1 MKIMKKNYYHIICA
15 ICVVCGF
22 SSCADFL
29 EIKPQSEIILE
40 DFWNEKADVDNVVAG
55 CYSLLQDDG
64 VRRRMMIWG
73 EARSENVMAN
83 GVAIN
88 GDVDLHNI
96 LKENITAMN
105 KYTTWNGFYDVINR
119 CNTVLKYAPEV
130 AAKDPAYTTGDLN
143 ATIAE
148 VTALRSLCY
157 FYLIRAFRD
166 VPFSREAFTDD
177 NQTMDLPATPFG
189 TVLDYLI
196 EDLEAVQD
204 GAVKRYP
211 ESENGSSDKDRYQTG
226 RITQDAIHAMLCELY
241 LWKGDYDNCI
251 RYADLVIKSK
261 QDMEEEKEQRRR
273 SSAETKAL
281 LKVRLGDY
289 PLVYDNLTST
299 TFGEAYREI
308 FETGSSK
315 ETVFELSYDK
325 SPSSSGLPAN
335 SAVVSLYG
343 GSTRT
348 PLLVGSKY
356 LKEDIEAT
364 SQRTVYEDA
373 NKKLDARM
381 YTNCDATSDAPR
393 IRKMASSRIS
403 ITASTSSPVA
413 TYTTYADNNNSS
425 SWIFYRLP
433 DIMLMKAEAL
443 CEKMRSTNEETTAEE
458 DSIIAAYNKP
468 LLEKAFELAN
478 VVNKRSICKKDLTGA
493 DTLQF
498 ANYASKDLMT
508 KFVKRERQR
517 ELMYEGKRWFDLV
530 RYSLRAGNTD
540 EVIEAVGH
548 REDVNKGFV
557 QNFFKKMDAIFWPYN
572 IDEIKVNRN
581 LVPNPSFSSG
591 ENSSY
596 EKTN

>member
-1 MKIMKKNYYHIICA
+1 MKKKYSNIICA
-15 ICVVCGF
+15 ICVICGF

-40 DFWNEKADVDNVVAG
+40 DFWNEKADVENVVAG
-55 CYSLLQDDG
+55 CYSRLQDDG

-88 GDVDLHNI
+88 GDVNLHNI

-105 KYTTWNGFYDVINR
+105 SYTTWDGFYDVINR

-130 AAKDPAYTTGDLN
+130 AAKDPAYTMGDLN

-157 FYLIRAFRD
+157 FYLIRTFRD

-177 NQTMDLPATPFG
+177 NQKMDLPASPFE
-189 TVLDYLI
+189 TVLAYLI
-196 EDLEAVQD
+196 EDLEAVKD
-204 GAVKRYP
+204 NAVKRYP
-211 ESENGSSDKDRYQTG
+211 EGSYNSDQDRYQTG

-241 LWKGDYDNCI
+241 LWKGDYDNSI

-261 QDMEEEKEQRRR
+261 QDIEEEKEKKRR
-273 SSAETKAL
+273 SSAETKARV
-281 LKVRLGDY
+281 KVRLGDY
-289 PLVYDNLTST
+289 PLVYDNLTT
-299 TFGEAYREI
+299 TTYGNAYEEI
-308 FETGSSK
+308 FADGSSK
-315 ETVFELSYDK
+315 ETIFELSYDRT
-325 SPSSSGLPAN
+325 PASSQLPAN

-343 GSTRT
+343 GQTGS

-356 LKEDIEAT
+356 LKEDIELT

-373 NKKLDARM
+373 NKKLDARI

-393 IRKMASSRIS
+393 IRKMSSSRIR
-403 ITASTSSPVA
+403 INASTSSPDA
-413 TYTTYADNNNSS
+413 TYSTYANNSNS
-425 SWIFYRLP
+425 SMWIFYRLP

-443 CEKMRSTNEETTAEE
+443 CEKMRSSSPGTTAEE
-458 DSIIAAYNKP
+458 DSVIAAYNKP

-478 VVNKRSICKKDLTGA
+478 VVNKRSICKKELTGT

-498 ANYASKDLMT
+498 TNYASKDLMT
-508 KFVKRERQR
+508 KLVKRERQR

-540 EVIEAVGH
+540 ELIEAVGH

-572 IDEIKVNRN
+572 ITEMKVNRN
-581 LVPNPSFSSG
+581 LVPNPAFSSG

>member
-1 MKIMKKNYYHIICA
+1 MKKSYYNIICA
-15 ICVVCGF
+15 ICVICGF

-55 CYSLLQDDG
+55 CYSRLQDDD

-88 GDVDLHNI
+88 GDVNLHNI

-105 KYTTWNGFYDVINR
+105 AYTTWDGFYDVINR

-130 AAKDPAYTTGDLN
+130 AAKDPAYTQGDLN

-157 FYLIRAFRD
+157 FYLIRTFRD

-177 NQTMDLPATPFG
+177 NQTMDLKATPFKD
-189 TVLDYLI
+189 VLNYLI
-196 EDLEAVQD
+196 DDLEAVKD

-211 ESENGSSDKDRYQTG
+211 ESENGTSDKDRYQTG
-226 RITQDAIHAMLCELY
+226 RITQDAIYSMLCEMY

-261 QDMEEEKEQRRR
+261 QDIEEEKEKKRR
-273 SSAETKAL
+273 SSAQIKAL
-281 LKVRLGDY
+281 LKTRLGDY
-289 PLVYDNLTST
+289 PLVYDNLSGTEY
-299 TFGEAYREI
+299 GAAYEEI
-308 FETGSSK
+308 FCDGNSK
-315 ETVFELSYDK
+315 ETIFELAYDK

-335 SAVVSLYG
+335 TAVQALYG
-343 GSTRT
+343 TSTT
-348 PLLVGSKY
+348 SALLVGSKY
-356 LKEDIEAT
+356 LKEDVELS
-364 SQRTVYEDA
+364 SQRTVYEDG
-373 NKKLDARM
+373 NKKMDARI
-381 YTNCDATSDAPR
+381 YTNCDVTSDAPQIVKHAAR
-393 IRKMASSRIS
+393 RVLID
-403 ITASTSSPVA
+403 ASTSTPKYKDGSA
-413 TYTTYADNNNSS
+413 LFADKNNSS
-425 SWIFYRLP
+425 QWIFYRLP

-443 CEKMRSTNEETTAEE
+443 CEKMDTASTAEA
-458 DSIIAAYNKP
+458 DSLNKP
-468 LLEKAFELAN
+468 LLRMAFELAN
-478 VVNKRSICKKDLTGA
+478 TVNKRSICKKELTNA
-493 DTLQF
+493 DTLLF
-498 ANYASKDLMT
+498 DNYSTKDLMT
-508 KFVKRERQR
+508 KLVKRERHR
-517 ELMYEGKRWFDLV
+517 ELMFEGKRWYDLV

-540 EVIEAVGH
+540 ELIDAAGH

-557 QNFFKKMDAIFWPYN
+557 INFFKKMDAIFWPYN
-572 IDEIKVNRN
+572 IDELKVNRN
-581 LVPNPSFSSG
+581 LVPNPAFSSG

>member
-1 MKIMKKNYYHIICA
+1 MKKKYSNIICA
-15 ICVVCGF
+15 ICVICGF

-40 DFWNEKADVDNVVAG
+40 DFWNEKADVENVVAG
-55 CYSLLQDDG
+55 CYSRLQDDG

-88 GDVDLHNI
+88 GDVNLHNI

-105 KYTTWNGFYDVINR
+105 SYTTWDGFYDVINR

-130 AAKDPAYTTGDLN
+130 AAKDPAYTMGDLN

-157 FYLIRAFRD
+157 FYLIRTFRD

-177 NQTMDLPATPFG
+177 NQKMDLPASPFE
-189 TVLDYLI
+189 TVLAYLI
-196 EDLEAVQD
+196 EDLEAVKD
-204 GAVKRYP
+204 NAVKRYP
-211 ESENGSSDKDRYQTG
+211 EGSYNSDQDRYQTG

-241 LWKGDYDNCI
+241 LWKGDYDNSI

-261 QDMEEEKEQRRR
+261 QDIEEEKEKKRR
-273 SSAETKAL
+273 SSAETKARV
-281 LKVRLGDY
+281 KVRLGDY
-289 PLVYDNLTST
+289 PLVYDNLTT
-299 TFGEAYREI
+299 TTYGDAYEEI
-308 FETGSSK
+308 FADGSSK
-315 ETVFELSYDK
+315 ETIFELSYDRT
-325 SPSSSGLPAN
+325 PASSQLPAN

-343 GSTRT
+343 GQTGS

-356 LKEDIEAT
+356 LKEDIELT

-373 NKKLDARM
+373 NKKLDARI

-393 IRKMASSRIS
+393 IRKMSSSRIR
-403 ITASTSSPVA
+403 INASTSSPDA
-413 TYTTYADNNNSS
+413 TYSTYANNSNS
-425 SWIFYRLP
+425 STWIFYRLP

-443 CEKMRSTNEETTAEE
+443 CEKMRSSSPGTTAEE
-458 DSIIAAYNKP
+458 DSVIAAYNKP

-478 VVNKRSICKKDLTGA
+478 VVNKRSICKKELTGT

-498 ANYASKDLMT
+498 TNYASKDLMT
-508 KFVKRERQR
+508 KLVKRERQR

-540 EVIEAVGH
+540 ELIDAVGH

-572 IDEIKVNRN
+572 IDEMKVNRN
-581 LVPNPSFSSG
+581 LVPNPAFSSG

>member
-1 MKIMKKNYYHIICA
+1 MKKNYYHIICA
-15 ICVVCGF
+15 ICVICGF

-105 KYTTWNGFYDVINR
+105 KYTTWDGFYDVINR
-119 CNTVLKYAPEV
+119 CNTVLKYAPDV

-177 NQTMDLPATPFG
+177 NQTMDLPATPFE

-211 ESENGSSDKDRYQTG
+211 ESENGNSDKDRYQTG

-241 LWKGDYDNCI
+241 LWKGNYDNCI

-261 QDMEEEKEQRRR
+261 QDIEEEKEQRRR

-281 LKVRLGDY
+281 VKVRLGDY
-289 PLVYDNLTST
+289 PLVYDNLTT
-299 TFGEAYREI
+299 NTFGDAYRDI
-308 FETGSSK
+308 FVEASSK

-335 SAVVSLYG
+335 SAVVLLYG
-343 GSTRT
+343 GSTGS

-356 LKEDIEAT
+356 LKEDIELT
-364 SQRTVYEDA
+364 SQRTVYEDG

-393 IRKMASSRIS
+393 IRKMSSSRIS
-403 ITASTSSPVA
+403 INASTSSPVA
-413 TYTTYADNNNSS
+413 TYTTYANNNNSS
-425 SWIFYRLP
+425 TWIFYRLP

-443 CEKMRSTNEETTAEE
+443 CEKMQSTTEETTAEE

-530 RYSLRAGNTD
+530 RYSLRSGNTN

-572 IDEIKVNRN
+572 IDEMKVNRN

>member
-1 MKIMKKNYYHIICA
+1 MKKKYSNIICA
-15 ICVVCGF
+15 ICVICGF

-40 DFWNEKADVDNVVAG
+40 DFWNEKADVENVVAG
-55 CYSLLQDDG
+55 CYSRLQDDG

-88 GDVDLHNI
+88 GDVNLHNI

-105 KYTTWNGFYDVINR
+105 SYTTWDGFYDVINR

-130 AAKDPAYTTGDLN
+130 AAKDPAYTMGDLN

-157 FYLIRAFRD
+157 FYLIRTFRD

-177 NQTMDLPATPFG
+177 NQKMDLPASPFE
-189 TVLDYLI
+189 TVLAYLI
-196 EDLEAVQD
+196 EDLEAVKD
-204 GAVKRYP
+204 NAVKRYP
-211 ESENGSSDKDRYQTG
+211 EGSYNSDQDRYQTG

-241 LWKGDYDNCI
+241 LWKGDYDNSI

-261 QDMEEEKEQRRR
+261 QDIEEEKEKKRR
-273 SSAETKAL
+273 SSAETKARV
-281 LKVRLGDY
+281 KVRLGDY
-289 PLVYDNLTST
+289 PLVYDNLTT
-299 TFGEAYREI
+299 TTYGNAYEEI
-308 FETGSSK
+308 FADGSSK
-315 ETVFELSYDK
+315 ETIFELSYDRT
-325 SPSSSGLPAN
+325 PASSQLPAN

-343 GSTRT
+343 GQTGS

-356 LKEDIEAT
+356 LKEDIELT

-373 NKKLDARM
+373 NKKLDARI

-393 IRKMASSRIS
+393 IRKMSSSRIR
-403 ITASTSSPVA
+403 INASTSSPDA
-413 TYTTYADNNNSS
+413 TYSTYANNSNS
-425 SWIFYRLP
+425 STWIFYRLP

-443 CEKMRSTNEETTAEE
+443 CEKMRSSSPGTTAEE
-458 DSIIAAYNKP
+458 DSVIAAYNKP

-478 VVNKRSICKKDLTGA
+478 VVNKRSICKKELTGT

-498 ANYASKDLMT
+498 TNYASKDLMT
-508 KFVKRERQR
+508 KLVKRERQR

-540 EVIEAVGH
+540 ELIDAVGH

-572 IDEIKVNRN
+572 IDEMKVNRN
-581 LVPNPSFSSG
+581 LVPNPAFSSG